1 MENFEEM
8 TALEM
13 FEYLGWK
20 KLKTTNPNYDQLIM
34 YQRETP
40 QHIQRITFD
49 MKNKKVSCACLD
61 DTYVKKGFR
70 MKNTPMHV
78 DMMLFQ
84 AIHKQLVELGLYE
97 GK

>member
-1 MENFEEM
+1 MTRFEEM
-8 TALEM
+8 DASGM
-13 FEYLGWK
+13 FDELGWK
-20 KLKTTNPNYDQLIM
+20 RLKTTNPNYEDLIM

-49 MKNKKVSCACLD
+49 GRNKKVSCACLD

-78 DMMLFQ
+78 DMKHFQ
-84 AIHKQLVELGLYE
+84 AIHRQLEELGWYE
-97 GK
+97 SK